1 MPSMNAK
8 LSFENAEFRQKVF
21 QLKDRSQEDATEVEA
36 AEYGL
41 NFIKL
46 DGNIGCLV
54 NGESVL

>member
-21 QLKDRSQEDATEVEA
+21 QLKDRSQEDAPEVEA

-46 DGNIGCLV
+46 DGNIECLV
-54 NGESVL
+54 NGETVL